1 MAQKDGET
9 MPDRLQLEPVRG
21 DDVIEEPPEPEVS
34 VGAIVRRLRRQREL
48 SLEDLAAASGVS
60 ASFLSAVERGASDI
74 SVGRLSRV
82 AAAFGLDLVTF
93 LGYFSTPGKPRIM
106 TVADRIQR
114 DRGEG
119 IDYYHLPVPGA
130 DVEVVSARFAPH
142 SGFRDAM
149 VHPGLDI
156 VYVVSGEIVL
166 IYDGVEYTLSCGELG
181 VWPSSHPHSFRNDGD
196 TPAEFFAIATET
208 VWR

>member
-1 MAQKDGET
+1 MIDQADAGPGRNGES
-9 MPDRLQLEPVRG
+9 LEGQPG
-21 DDVIEEPPEPEVS
+21 PEVS
-34 VGAIVRRLRRQREL
+34 VGAIVHRLRRQREL

-93 LGYFSTPGKPRIM
+93 LGYFSTAGKPRIM
-106 TVADRIQR
+106 TVADRIPV

-119 IDYYHLPVPGA
+119 VDYYHLPVPGA
-130 DVEVVSARFAPH
+130 DVEVVSAKFAPH
-142 SGFRDAM
+142 TGFRDAM
-149 VHPGLDI
+149 VHSGLDI

-166 IYDGVEYTLSCGELG
+166 IYDGVEYTLNCGELG

>member
-1 MAQKDGET
+1 MKERSQ
-9 MPDRLQLEPVRG
+9 PEPGR
-21 DDVIEEPPEPEVS
+21 DDALTEELSRPEVS
-34 VGAIVRRLRRQREL
+34 VGAIVHRLRRQRDL

-93 LGYFSTPGKPRIM
+93 LGYFSTAGKPRIL
-106 TVADRIQR
+106 TVADRIPR

-119 IDYYHLPVPGA
+119 VDYYHLPVPGA
-130 DVEVVSARFAPH
+130 DVEVVSATFAPH
-142 SGFRDAM
+142 TGFRDAM

-156 VYVVSGEIVL
+156 VYVVSGELVL
-166 IYDGVEYTLSCGELG
+166 IYDGVEYTLNCGELG

-196 TPAEFFAIATET
+196 TPAEFFAVATET

>member
-1 MAQKDGET
+1 MMSKQPQPESERGE
-9 MPDRLQLEPVRG
+9 
-21 DDVIEEPPEPEVS
+21 DVIEGLPGPEVT

-60 ASFLSAVERGASDI
+60 ASFLSGVERGASDI

-93 LGYFSTPGKPRIM
+93 LGYFSTAGKPRIM
-106 TVADRIQR
+106 TVADRIPK
-114 DRGEG
+114 DRGAG
-119 IDYYHLPVPGA
+119 VDYYHLPVPGA
-130 DVEVVSARFAPH
+130 DVEVVSAKFAPH

-149 VHPGLDI
+149 AHSGLDI

-166 IYDGVEYTLSCGELG
+166 IWDDVEYPMTCGELG
-181 VWPSSHPHSFRNDGD
+181 VWPSSHPHSFRNDGE

>member
-1 MAQKDGET
+1 MGDQIQ
-9 MPDRLQLEPVRG
+9 PEPERG
-21 DDVIEEPPEPEVS
+21 DDSAGALSGPEVT
-34 VGAIVRRLRRQREL
+34 VGAIVHRLRRQRGL

-74 SVGRLSRV
+74 AVGRLTRV

-106 TVADRIQR
+106 TAADRIPV

-130 DVEVVSARFAPH
+130 DAEVVSATFAPH
-142 SGFRDAM
+142 AGFRDVMTHA
-149 VHPGLDI
+149 GLDI
-156 VYVVSGEIVL
+156 VYVVRGELVL
-166 IYDGVEYTLSCGELG
+166 IYDNVEYTLNCGELG

-196 TPAEFFAIATET
+196 TPAEFFAVVTET

>member
-1 MAQKDGET
+1 MSDES
-9 MPDRLQLEPVRG
+9 EPEPERG
-21 DDVIEEPPEPEVS
+21 VDSVGEPPGLEVS
-34 VGAIVRRLRRQREL
+34 VGAIVHRLRRQRGL

-74 SVGRLSRV
+74 AVGRLSRV

-93 LGYFSTPGKPRIM
+93 LGYFSTAGKPRIM
-106 TVADRIQR
+106 TAADRIPV

-130 DVEVVSARFAPH
+130 DVEVVSATFAPH
-142 SGFRDAM
+142 TGFRDAM
-149 VHPGLDI
+149 VHSGLDI

>member
-1 MAQKDGET
+1 MKQ
-9 MPDRLQLEPVRG
+9 PDHHTSQTTEPV
-21 DDVIEEPPEPEVS
+21 EEADAPEVA
-34 VGAIVRRLRRQREL
+34 VGAIVHRLRRQRGL
-48 SLEDLAAASGVS
+48 SLEELAAASGVS

-93 LGYFSTPGKPRIM
+93 LGYFSTAGKPRIM
-106 TVADRIQR
+106 TVAERIPV

-119 IDYYHLPVPGA
+119 VDYFHLPVPGA

-149 VHPGLDI
+149 THSGLDI

-166 IYDGVEYTLSCGELG
+166 IYDGAEYTLGCGELG

-196 TPAEFFAIATET
+196 APAEFFAIATEV